1 MSLLANY
8 KAHSQERLN
17 EGGLPALPLT
27 AEQTVELVEL
37 LKANPVVEAEYCLD
51 LFKNKINPG
60 VDDAAYVKA
69 AFLNDIVQGN
79 VTCSVISKVE
89 AIEILGTMM
98 GGFNVSPL
106 VEALK
111 IDEVADAAATQLKN
125 TILVYNS
132 FNDVKDLMDAG
143 NAKAKEVIE
152 SWANAEWFTNK
163 PALEEEMTL
172 TVYKIPGETNTDDL
186 SPATVAFTRSDIP
199 LHATAMLQSRMEKPL
214 EKMAELKQKG
224 HPLAY
229 VGDVVGTGSSRKSGI
244 NSVQWHMGRDIPG
257 VPNKRTGGVVIG
269 SIIAPIFF
277 NTAEDSGC
285 LPIQANVDSIE
296 TGDVIV
302 LKPYAGVIE
311 KDGKVVSEFKLAPN
325 TLTDEM

>member
-27 AEQTVELVEL
+27 AEQTAELVEL
-37 LKANPVVEAEYCLD
+37 LKASSVVEAEYCLD
-51 LFKNKINPG
+51 LFTNKINPG

-79 VTCSVISKVE
+79 VTCSVISKVK

-98 GGFNVSPL
+98 GGFNVTPL

-111 IDEVADAAATQLKN
+111 IAEVADAAANELKN

-132 FNDVKDLMDAG
+132 FNEVKELMDAG

-214 EKMAELKQKG
+214 EMME
-224 HPLAY
+224 
-229 VGDVVGTGSSRKSGI
+229 
-244 NSVQWHMGRDIPG
+244 
-257 VPNKRTGGVVIG
+257 
-269 SIIAPIFF
+269 
-277 NTAEDSGC
+277 
-285 LPIQANVDSIE
+285 
-296 TGDVIV
+296 
-302 LKPYAGVIE
+302 
-311 KDGKVVSEFKLAPN
+311 
-325 TLTDEM
+325 